1 MEKVYI
7 ILHGGNYD
15 GYNIFPYFFTNLEAA
30 EKKAVFLVQ
39 EYNDNARGNK
49 LKKEKSKYLF
59 YSNLSDF
66 VCVMELENGSKV
78 EL

>member
-7 ILHGGNYD
+7 ILYGGIHD
-15 GYNIFPYFFTNLEAA
+15 GYNVFPNFFTDLEAA

-39 EYNDNARGNK
+39 EYNDNAKGNK
-49 LKKEKSKYLF
+49 LKKDKSKYLC
-59 YSNLSDF
+59 YSNLADF
-66 VCVMELENGSKV
+66 VGVMELENESKI

>member
-15 GYNIFPYFFTNLEAA
+15 GYNIFPHFFTDLEAA

-39 EYNDNARGNK
+39 VYNDNAKGNK
-49 LKKEKSKYLF
+49 LKKDKSQYLC
-59 YSNLSDF
+59 YSNFADF
-66 VCVMELENGSKV
+66 VGVMELENESKIN
-78 EL
+78 